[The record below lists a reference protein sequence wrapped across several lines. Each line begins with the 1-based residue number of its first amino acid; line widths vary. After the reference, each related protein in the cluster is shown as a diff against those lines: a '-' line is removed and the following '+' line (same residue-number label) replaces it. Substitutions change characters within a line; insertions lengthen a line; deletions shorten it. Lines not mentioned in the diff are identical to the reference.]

1 LSYSG
6 RQHNTILRGLLLI
19 LLGTLFLLHRFHPE
33 FGIGHFIRTYWPL
46 LLILWGVAKL
56 IEHLRGQ
63 REGGVRGPF
72 LTGGEALLLIL
83 VVFVLI
89 GFSMADVIHRRHPGL
104 DMNVDL
110 FSQKYSQS
118 HMMPAAKIPAGS
130 LLTVQTGLGNIT
142 IHAGQG
148 DDVRVQVNTS
158 ASGASES
165 RARSRMNDAGVV
177 LEKSGNGYLLHPTKQ
192 EDTHGR
198 IAVDLDVELPKSV
211 TLAAI
216 TSRGDI
222 SISGI
227 AGPVT
232 AVSQDGDVEVHNS
245 ASDVSV
251 ELLKGDARVSDVAG
265 NARVTGKGSEIE
277 ISDVSGDATLEGDF
291 FGPIRIRNVAKTTHC
306 ATPSS
311 DISLAHLTGR
321 LELDSGQIEI
331 SDVAGVASLV
341 THNKDIE
348 VENVSGR
355 LRITNTHG
363 DITVRYSTPP
373 HEEINIAND
382 SGDVDLTLPAKSSFE
397 ISAVTRSGEVT
408 NEFEDPALRQANDSD
423 SGRLNGKIGARGPK
437 ITIAT
442 SYGTIYLRRSS

>member
-1 LSYSG
+1 LTYSG
-6 RQHNTILRGLLLI
+6 RARSTIFPGLLLI
-19 LLGTLFLLHRFHPE
+19 LLGILFLLHRFQPE
-33 FGIGHFIRTYWPL
+33 IDFRLLIRVYWPL
-46 LLILWGVAKL
+46 LLILWGIAKL
-56 IEHLRGQ
+56 IEHLRGP
-63 REGGVRGPF
+63 REGGVRGRF
-72 LTGGEALLLIL
+72 LTGGEAALLIL
-83 VVFVLI
+83 VIFVLI
-89 GFSMADVIHRRHPGL
+89 GFSMVDVIHRRHPGL
-104 DMNVDL
+104 DMNVDI

-118 HMMPAAKIPAGS
+118 HMMPAMKIPAGS
-130 LLTVQTGLGNIT
+130 LLKVQTGLGNIT
-142 IHAGQG
+142 VHAGQG

-165 RARSRMNDAGVV
+165 RTRSRMNDAGVV

-192 EDTHGR
+192 EDLHGR
-198 IAVDLDVELPKSV
+198 VTVDLDVELPKSI

-232 AVSQDGDVEVHNS
+232 AVSRDGDVEIHDS
-245 ASDVSV
+245 AADVSV
-251 ELLKGDARVSDVAG
+251 ELQKGDARITDVAG

-277 ISDVSGDATLEGDF
+277 ISDVTGDATLEGDF

-311 DISLAHLTGR
+311 DISLVHLTGR

-331 SDVAGVASLV
+331 SDVAGIASLV

-348 VENVSGR
+348 VENVAGR

-363 DITVRYSTPP
+363 DIRIHFPVPP
-373 HEEINIAND
+373 HEEINVSND

-397 ISAVTRSGEVT
+397 ISAVTRSGEVN
-408 NEFEDPALRQANDSD
+408 NEFEDPSLKQANDSD
-423 SGRLNGKIGARGPK
+423 SGRLSGKIGAHGPK
-437 ITIAT
+437 ITIVT